1 MFMKN
6 WLIYSVTRPVAQTY
20 SHHDYWDL
28 ARLFQQSLSTGKLP
42 LDWISVNIVLIHK
55 KGEKHLASNYSPI
68 SLTSVVIKI
77 MERII
82 HHQLV
87 TILKQHN
94 LINDCQFGFWHK
106 YSTVSLLLEAVNDW
120 AKTLENCNRAHT
132 PCVFRSGKSLWFYFS
147 LSITFKIRSS
157 RYYWWPFKLTERCQR
172 VVVNGQSSSWL
183 RVTSGVP
190 QGSVLGPLLFLLYIN
205 DISTAC
211 CFTQQSQTICWW
223 CHCL

>member
-42 LDWISVNIVLIHK
+42 LDCISVNIVLIHK
-55 KGEKHLASNYSPI
+55 KGEKHLASNDSPPI

-82 HHQLV
+82 HYQLV
-87 TILKQHN
+87 TINILEQHN

-106 YSTVSLLLEAVNDW
+106 YSTVSPLLEAVNDW
-120 AKTLENCNRAHT
+120 AKTLENCNSAHT
-132 PCVFRSGKSLWFYFS
+132 LCVFRSG
-147 LSITFKIRSS
+147 TR
-157 RYYWWPFKLTERCQR
+157 
-172 VVVNGQSSSWL
+172 
-183 RVTSGVP
+183 
-190 QGSVLGPLLFLLYIN
+190 LLLK
-205 DISTAC
+205 
-211 CFTQQSQTICWW
+211 
-223 CHCL
+223 